1 MKKAQKYFLSLAV
14 ILVILVNI
22 LAWKSTA
29 FCDYYAEQIFPIWL
43 NSYGRWISCFPF
55 SVGEVMIVLAVI
67 LLSVFVISGF
77 AAVIFLSVKKWK
89 EKKKVMMDSFQ
100 KIYTGFFHYFHI
112 YSMVCAH
119 IFVAVL
125 WIMTLNCFIL
135 YHTSSFEEKYWNGM
149 VKQTE
154 DYTVEELA
162 ELRDFVVMRV
172 NQYAKMMER
181 DEHGLILYDGNM
193 EETAIMA
200 MQNLGKQYPQLAGYY
215 TMPKKIAASEFL
227 SQQYMKG
234 YYFPFSL
241 EANYND
247 VMYIMSKP
255 AAICHELAHTK
266 GFIYEDEAN
275 LIAFL
280 ACLYSDDPFFQYS
293 GYLSVLTYI
302 DNDFIKSIDHNAAVY
317 QAHVKVSPQVKKD
330 RVFLTEDAWTE
341 VEKKAV
347 VSTKVV
353 KKASH
358 AFNNTTLIL
367 NGVEKGSASY
377 GEVVGLLMD
386 YYMCMDDSRLENEYM
401 AATEKEF
408 LSE

>member
-1 MKKAQKYFLSLAV
+1 MKKAHKYFLLSAAALAV
-14 ILVILVNI
+14 FVNV

-29 FCDYYAEQIFPIWL
+29 FCDFYVKNIFPIWL
-43 NSYGRWISCFPF
+43 NTYGKWTSAFPF
-55 SVGEVMIVLAVI
+55 SVGEVMIVLAVT
-67 LLSVFVISGF
+67 LLSVFVMLGLV
-77 AAVIFLSVKKWK
+77 AVIFFTVKKWK
-89 EKKKVMMDSFQ
+89 EKRQILTAAYMKKYNDYKRGYRIYRTICANILVVVMW
-100 KIYTGFFHYFHI
+100 
-112 YSMVCAH
+112 V
-119 IFVAVL
+119 
-125 WIMTLNCFIL
+125 MTLNCFIL
-135 YHTSSFEEKYWNGM
+135 YHCSTFEEKYWNSM
-149 VKQTE
+149 VKQSE
-154 DYTVEELA
+154 DYTIEELA
-162 ELRDFVVMRV
+162 MLRDFVVTRV

-193 EETAIMA
+193 EETAIRA
-200 MQNLGKQYPQLAGYY
+200 MQNLGEQYPQLSGYY
-215 TMPKKIAASEFL
+215 TTPKKIAASEFL

-255 AAICHELAHTK
+255 ATMCHELAHTK

-280 ACLYSDDPFFQYS
+280 ACLHSDDIVFQYS

-302 DNDFIKSIDHNAAVY
+302 DNDFIESIDHNADIY
-317 QAHVKVSPQVKKD
+317 KSHVKISSQVKKD

-347 VSTKVV
+347 VSTKTV
-353 KKASH
+353 KKASNT
-358 AFNNTTLIL
+358 FNNTTLIL
-367 NGVEKGSASY
+367 NGVEQGSASY

-386 YYMCMDDSRLENEYM
+386 YYMCMDDDRMQTEYM
-401 AATEKEF
+401 VKTEE
-408 LSE
+408 